1 MLCVYLDEYITHLSI
16 FQAELMLFGLL
27 SLLMGHWIVF
37 VAKICVK
44 SSVLSSRFFP
54 CAMEKSFGIVK
65 HIILSNSEYSNKT
78 LLKDQVNNDLHNYCP
93 EVVLLLIVS
102 DSTLINSTLHF

>member
-1 MLCVYLDEYITHLSI
+1 MKIRLKFCYL

-54 CAMEKSFGIVK
+54 CAMEKSFEIAK
-65 HIILSNSEYSNKT
+65 HSVWLNSEYSNKT
-78 LLKDQVNNDLHNYCP
+78 ILREQVNHGRHSYCP
-93 EVVLLLIVS
+93 KVVLPLFPFFRNHI
-102 DSTLINSTLHF
+102 